1 MYKKYEGKTPQKE
14 DIERLSNE
22 LGLKENQIYKW
33 FWDTKKKVDEDN
45 EFALQISKNLSGE
58 GFNAY

>member
-1 MYKKYEGKTPQKE
+1 MYKKYEGRTP
-14 DIERLSNE
+14 ERDVITKLAAD

-45 EFALQISKNLSGE
+45 ELAL
-58 GFNAY
+58 